1 MIRSFGNEATSE
13 LFHGVNFRQTRSIAT
28 DIKRTAVRKLDM
40 INAALSVD
48 DLRSP
53 PGNRLEAL
61 RGDLRGFYSIRIN
74 EQWRIIFR
82 WSDGAAEDVEIVDY
96 HR

>member
-1 MIRSFGNEATSE
+1 MIRSFGDKGTED
-13 LFHGVNFRQTRSIAT
+13 LFHGVSSRYSRRVASNIRQTAL
-28 DIKRTAVRKLDM
+28 RKLDM
-40 INAALSVD
+40 INAASVVE

-53 PGNRLEAL
+53 PGNRLEAP

-74 EQWRIIFR
+74 QQWRILFR
-82 WSDGAAEDVEIVDY
+82 WENEAAEDVEIVDY